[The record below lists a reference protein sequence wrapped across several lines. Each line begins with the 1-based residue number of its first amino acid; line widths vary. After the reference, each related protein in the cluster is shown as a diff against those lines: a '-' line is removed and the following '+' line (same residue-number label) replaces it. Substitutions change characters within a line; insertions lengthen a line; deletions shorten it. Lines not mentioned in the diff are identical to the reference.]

1 VKRELIDYRR
11 NRAKETLRDAKILLD
26 SGSLFSS
33 VNRIYY
39 AMFYQV
45 TALLLTENLSSPKHS
60 GVKAF
65 FNTRFVKTGKVSI
78 KNGKFFARMFEFR
91 QKSDYKDFVEYESNK
106 VIEWFEEARRFIDEL
121 DVVIEREITD
131 Q

>member
-11 NRAKETLRDAKILLD
+11 NRAKETLRDAKILFD

-60 GVKAF
+60 GV
-65 FNTRFVKTGKVSI
+65 FVLCTYRKSYYFILFPIAI
-78 KNGKFFARMFEFR
+78 K
-91 QKSDYKDFVEYESNK
+91 
-106 VIEWFEEARRFIDEL
+106 
-121 DVVIEREITD
+121 
-131 Q
+131 

>member
-1 VKRELIDYRR
+1 
-11 NRAKETLRDAKILLD
+11 
-26 SGSLFSS
+26 
-33 VNRIYY
+33 
-39 AMFYQV
+39 
-45 TALLLTENLSSPKHS
+45 
-60 GVKAF
+60 
-65 FNTRFVKTGKVSI
+65 
-78 KNGKFFARMFEFR
+78 MFEFR

>member
-11 NRAKETLRDAKILLD
+11 NRAKETLRDAKILFD

-45 TALLLTENLSSPKHS
+45 TALVTPH
-60 GVKAF
+60 
-65 FNTRFVKTGKVSI
+65 
-78 KNGKFFARMFEFR
+78 
-91 QKSDYKDFVEYESNK
+91 
-106 VIEWFEEARRFIDEL
+106 
-121 DVVIEREITD
+121 
-131 Q
+131 